1 MDAAARIAVI
11 ALGGTI
17 AMTRTNASAG
27 VSPGLNADDLLGA
40 VQGLADLDVEISA
53 QPFRSLPGASLGFD
67 DLAELAALIENL
79 AANGSDGVVIIQ
91 GTDTVEE
98 TAFFL
103 DITIATDVPVVVTG
117 AMRNPTLA
125 GADGPANLL
134 AAIAVAAS
142 TEARGLGCVVVMSDE
157 IHAARYVRKTHST
170 STGAFTSPNMGPI
183 GQVVEGRPRFLA
195 QPPARL
201 VLPSA
206 SGAAPTVPLVTI
218 SLGDDLT
225 LLRPPRDDIDGLVV
239 AAFGVGHVPASVVQ
253 LLADYAGRRPVVLA
267 SRTGAGA
274 VHRASYGFGG
284 SEQDLQQRG
293 LINAGFLDPHKARI
307 LLIRLLA
314 VGADRAKIAQTFDT
328 LTY

>member
-1 MDAAARIAVI
+1 M
-11 ALGGTI
+11 
-17 AMTRTNASAG
+17 
-27 VSPGLNADDLLGA
+27 SPPA
-40 VQGLADLDVEISA
+40 
-53 QPFRSLPGASLGFD
+53 
-67 DLAELAALIENL
+67 
-79 AANGSDGVVIIQ
+79 
-91 GTDTVEE
+91 
-98 TAFFL
+98 L

-142 TEARGLGCVVVMSDE
+142 TEVRGLGCAVVMSDE

-170 STGAFTSPNMGPI
+170 STGAFSSPNTGPI

-225 LLRPPRDDIDGLVV
+225 LLRPPRDDIDGLV

-253 LLADYAGRRPVVLA
+253 LLADHADRMPVVLA

-293 LINAGFLDPHKARI
+293 LINAGFRDVRSALRSIGTPCGYGRSAYRGTTVRVRSHAFSNRVAVANEMRLTREGI
-307 LLIRLLA
+307 LCLSVQGEFCTSSAVRSPRFCCWPSAPLSVPRSPIRSTPPTCRLP
-314 VGADRAKIAQTFDT
+314 R
-328 LTY
+328 